1 MVQEEPGAHLGAV
14 VGGTDLMN
22 EPTEQQRQMA
32 ESNAGENL
40 GGVRAFVKTEPR
52 GVDEADRQAVQNAA
66 KVFIRVGDV
75 TDVALPV
82 GQRPVATAVVADR
95 L

>member
-32 ESNAGENL
+32 ESNAGENV
-40 GGVRAFVKTEPR
+40 GGVRAFVKPSRAGSTKLIVMRCRMPPSYSS
-52 GVDEADRQAVQNAA
+52 A
-66 KVFIRVGDV
+66 
-75 TDVALPV
+75 
-82 GQRPVATAVVADR
+82 
-95 L
+95 